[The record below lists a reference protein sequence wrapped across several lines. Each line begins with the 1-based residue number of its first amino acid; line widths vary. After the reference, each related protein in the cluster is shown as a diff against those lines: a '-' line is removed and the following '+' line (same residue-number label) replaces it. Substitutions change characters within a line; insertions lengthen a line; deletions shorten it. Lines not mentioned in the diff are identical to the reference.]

1 MSCYISK
8 SIAES
13 RERDAIKIIKELG
26 KYIDGSGGGQ
36 TFFATAGGKNLDGIS
51 GALRAAKGI
60 CFS

>member
-1 MSCYISK
+1 M
-8 SIAES
+8 E
-13 RERDAIKIIKELG
+13 ENG
-26 KYIDGSGGGQ
+26 KYIDGSSGGQ